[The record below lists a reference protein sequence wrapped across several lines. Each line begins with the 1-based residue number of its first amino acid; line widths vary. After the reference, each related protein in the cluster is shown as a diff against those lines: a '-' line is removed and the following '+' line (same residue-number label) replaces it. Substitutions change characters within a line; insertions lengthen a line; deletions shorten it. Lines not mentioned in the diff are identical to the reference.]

1 MDTWISLHLQYFRAS
16 IIPLVL
22 VYCLSPLTAHASF
35 TYVIDNAQA
44 AGFARTYDP
53 KTFAQQQTNGSDTR
67 PPGQYATAFPILG
80 GSLARASVITTY
92 SFDAP
97 TGTLR
102 YHFDSL
108 TQATH
113 DPGAFGGDTNAAA
126 GVSAGFNFT
135 TDQVQNYYYTIVST
149 SKYVSLNGTGG
160 SDQQTPF
167 SQTGATWF
175 EGNVQIQYDS
185 NSLFDN
191 LSSKFG
197 IGRPGFHSSSGH
209 LSDGHL
215 SDILLPGLTTV
226 QNDRLRFGQG
236 VSVGDGTR
244 MNAMTVDMI
253 LSPFAPG
260 TSPLHPVLPNDV
272 LDGTYSYTSAKSG
285 VWFDPAPAPGFDY
298 KMTGG
303 SKFTHINQFPT
314 GFTGPFSVYVGD
326 TLIENYN
333 AGDSVDFTSLAGG
346 GVSEFSIG
354 GIAPFDS
361 SSLGFPLQLSFD
373 TATANFT
380 QTAVPE
386 PTSIAGALITL
397 SIAVCRRS
405 VKHRVGDAGAEL

>member
-1 MDTWISLHLQYFRAS
+1 M
-16 IIPLVL
+16 
-22 VYCLSPLTAHASF
+22 
-35 TYVIDNAQA
+35 IDNAQA
-44 AGFARTYDP
+44 AAIARILVDT
-53 KTFAQQQTNGSDTR
+53 KTFDIQETATSDTR

-92 SFDAP
+92 SFDSA

-102 YHFDSL
+102 YHFDSP

-113 DPGAFGGDTNAAA
+113 DAGALSLGTNAVA

-135 TDQVQNYYYTIVST
+135 TDQVQNYYYTIATT
-149 SKYVSLNGTGG
+149 SKSVRLNGGTGG
-160 SDQQTPF
+160 TGGPEIPF
-167 SQTGATWF
+167 YSTGATF
-175 EGNVQIQYDS
+175 MNGTVQVEAIP
-185 NSLFDN
+185 NIFDN
-191 LSSKFG
+191 FG
-197 IGRPGFHSSSGH
+197 STTNSFQSRSGR
-209 LSDGHL
+209 LI
-215 SDILLPGLTTV
+215 DILAGRTNV
-226 QNDRLRFGQG
+226 QNDRLRFGDG
-236 VSVGDGTR
+236 VSIYTGTIIS
-244 MNAMTVDMI
+244 AVTTDVI

-272 LDGTYSYTSAKSG
+272 QDGTYSYTSAKSG

-314 GFTGPFSVYVGD
+314 GFAGPFSVYVGD
-326 TLIENYN
+326 TLIGHYN
-333 AGDSVDFTSLAGG
+333 AGDSVDFTALAAG

-373 TATANFT
+373 TPTANFT

-405 VKHRVGDAGAEL
+405 VKNRVGGAGAEL